1 MKNSIIIA
9 FFCFHI
15 SLFLQAAQDL
25 SKSRFLGLNSST
37 GKSLIKT
44 LVTSDY
50 PEALPPCRLKGHY
63 RFDKVAEDSSLL
75 LKISEDAQGVYVLS
89 FDLKNPEDRQ
99 LFLSPRFAGEGKDIS
114 DNSLNVENLLA
125 DEEEDTQ
132 LIRAIQKL
140 SRYSAQLTAKLTL
153 EKHLESAAE
162 SSSKKRV
169 KIEKNEEKLI
179 KKFSLQMEYIVSRL
193 YFDEPGKGF
202 LVIQKDRDFFYL
214 RGLGWYCPFTTWSAG
229 FKWNELKNN
238 EEMQDF
244 LNQMKMIENEED
256 QSTTFPQLAEL
267 SILCGS
273 GCGSDI
279 LKIIQ
284 QTVLIEKDEQ
294 GAYLYK
300 ALITDAKETVIDF
313 YKNCF
318 KFLPVEATALY
329 KQAKREVLIKCAYRH
344 WFSSCTN
351 VKEGDPAHLY
361 IGRIFEEADERLLY
375 ETAPEKMEQ
384 LKIFAG
390 VAGVKGV
397 APVKVFALEMTR
409 RFASQAF
416 SGGGKK
422 R

>member
-15 SLFLQAAQDL
+15 SLFLQAAEDL
-25 SKSRFLGLNSST
+25 PERPFLDLNSST
-37 GKSLIKT
+37 GKNLIKI

-50 PEALPPCRLKGHY
+50 PENLPPCRLKGHY

-75 LKISEDAQGVYVLS
+75 LKISKDAQGVYVLS

-114 DNSLNVENLLA
+114 VNSLNVENLLA

-153 EKHLESAAE
+153 EKHLELAAE

-169 KIEKNEEKLI
+169 KIEQNEEKLI

-202 LVIQKDRDFFYL
+202 LVIQKDGDFFYL

-244 LNQMKMIENEED
+244 LSQMKMIENEED

-361 IGRIFEEADERLLY
+361 IARIFEEAHERLLY
-375 ETAPEKMEQ
+375 ETEPEKMEQ
-384 LKIFAG
+384 LKVLAG
-390 VAGVKGV
+390 LKGKI
-397 APVKVFALEMTR
+397 APVKVFALKMTR